1 MEKIFKDFYRVY
13 FKRRGTRE
21 DPFMIQNKK
30 HAEDIIESNKGY
42 SDKVRAKYGVIE
54 CILVYIF
61 AFVILAIFFANYLKL
76 YSWFGKIGI
85 IGTFLFVFSIGIPP
99 GIGIFLFSMIYD
111 TIVNIVSIKN
121 GKDKTLKK
129 IVSIAIIAFLVTAV
143 LYTIILAVTIR
154 YIHII

>member
-1 MEKIFKDFYRVY
+1 M
-13 FKRRGTRE
+13 
-21 DPFMIQNKK
+21 
-30 HAEDIIESNKGY
+30 
-42 SDKVRAKYGVIE
+42 
-54 CILVYIF
+54 
-61 AFVILAIFFANYLKL
+61 
-76 YSWFGKIGI
+76 
-85 IGTFLFVFSIGIPP
+85 FSIGIPP
-99 GIGIFLFSMIYD
+99 GIGIFLFSVIYD